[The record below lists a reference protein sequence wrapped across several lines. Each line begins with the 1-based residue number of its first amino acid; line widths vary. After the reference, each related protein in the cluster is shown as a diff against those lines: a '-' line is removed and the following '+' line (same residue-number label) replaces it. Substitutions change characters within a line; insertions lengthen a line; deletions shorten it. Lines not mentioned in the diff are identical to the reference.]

1 MRQVILNEPFK
12 FAMQSVP
19 EPAAGEG
26 QALVRVRRIGVC
38 GTDLHAYRG
47 RQPYFSYPRV
57 LGHEIS
63 GEIVAVGDNPD
74 GLKAGDTCVVS
85 PYLYCGKC
93 IACRHGKTNCC
104 TTLKLLGV
112 HVDGAMQD
120 LIAVP
125 AFTLVRADGLTPEQM
140 ALVENQAIGA
150 HAVRR
155 AQLAADEN
163 VLVLGAG
170 PIGFGVVQFAKLA
183 GARVLL
189 ADLNEQRLEFARE
202 WLKPDVSLT
211 AGDGLDAKLRDETG
225 GDYPLVVFDCTGSPA
240 SMMKAFSYVANG
252 GRLVMVSLVQ
262 ADITFNDPEFH
273 RHELTV
279 LSSRNATKGDFERV
293 IAAMA
298 AGQIVTTPFTQH
310 QVRLDELVE
319 AFPAWTQPDSGVL
332 KAIVEVS

>member
-1 MRQVILNEPFK
+1 MRQVILNEPFQL
-12 FAMQSVP
+12 ALRTAP
-19 EPAAGEG
+19 EPVAREGE
-26 QALVRVRRIGVC
+26 ALVRVRRIGVC

-57 LGHEIS
+57 LGHEIA
-63 GEIVAVGDNPD
+63 GEIVTVGENPD
-74 GLKAGDTCVVS
+74 RLKAGDTCVVS
-85 PYLYCGKC
+85 PYLFCGYC
-93 IACRHGKTNCC
+93 IACRNGKTNCC

-125 AFTLVRADGLTPEQM
+125 AFTLVRADGLTAEQM

-150 HAVRR
+150 HAVGR
-155 AQLAADEN
+155 AQLKAGEN

-170 PIGFGVVQFAKLA
+170 PIGFGVVQFAKLT

-189 ADLNEQRLEFARE
+189 ADLSAQRLDFARR
-202 WLKPDVSLT
+202 WLKPE
-211 AGDGLDAKLRDETG
+211 ACLDASADLDAQLREHTK
-225 GDYPLVVFDCTGSPA
+225 GDYPTAVFDCTGSPA
-240 SMMKAFSYVANG
+240 SMMKAFSYAANG
-252 GRLVMVSLVQ
+252 GRLIMVSLVQ

-279 LSSRNATKGDFERV
+279 MSSRNATKGDFERV

-298 AGQIVTTPFTQH
+298 AGSIVTEPFTQH
-310 QVRLDELVE
+310 QVGLDQLVE
-319 AFPAWTQPDSGVL
+319 TFPEWLKPEAGVL
-332 KAIVEVS
+332 KAIVEL